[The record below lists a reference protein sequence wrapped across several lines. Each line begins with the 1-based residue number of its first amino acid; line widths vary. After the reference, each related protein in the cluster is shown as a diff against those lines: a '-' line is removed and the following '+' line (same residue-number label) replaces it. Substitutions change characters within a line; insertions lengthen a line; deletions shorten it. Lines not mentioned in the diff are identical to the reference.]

1 MMTALITTLLA
12 TALVFPPFAHCRKSA
27 RKDAAKPAAAAVVA
41 EPTPNNATKATDPA
55 SPAQRKE
62 IAVSN
67 AQRKEI
73 AVSNAQRKEIT
84 LSEEQRGFISASNAF
99 AFESYRAICGIPA
112 AKPSSGAIKP
122 SSGAARPSSG
132 NAPSA
137 NTTPESRIYSPL
149 SVTYALG
156 MLTNGASGRT
166 REQIT
171 RALGFGGD
179 LKALNG
185 FCRLL
190 LSEAATVDPGTTID
204 IANAVIANNL
214 KLELNKGFT
223 SSLSRYYDAEV
234 SGMNFATDNVA
245 GYVNGWCNT
254 KTKGMIPKILDR
266 VDPSYLCVLLNAIY
280 FKGAWEDKFAPYAT
294 RPADFT
300 HEDGSTD
307 KVDMMHQRKRFA
319 VGSNGSFQT
328 IRLPYGN
335 GAYRMYIL
343 LPNGGH
349 SVADIIAGLT
359 PQSWE
364 AVLNSLSTRQVDL
377 KLPKFETEYTIPLN
391 EVLMSL
397 GIVDAFSPADADFS
411 LMSRQASHIDMV
423 LQKARI
429 KVNEE
434 GTEAAAVTAIG
445 MTTTAV
451 NPSGPWLFHADH
463 PFLYVIT
470 EASTGAIFFMGQY
483 M

>member
-1 MMTALITTLLA
+1 MTALITTLLA

-27 RKDAAKPAAAAVVA
+27 RKDAAKPAAAAVAA
-41 EPTPNNATKATDPA
+41 EPTPNNDPKDAA

-62 IAVSN
+62 I
-67 AQRKEI
+67 
-73 AVSNAQRKEIT
+73 T
-84 LSEEQRGFISASNAF
+84 LSDEQRGFVSASNAF
-99 AFESYRAICGIPA
+99 AFESYRAISKA
-112 AKPSSGAIKP
+112 
-122 SSGAARPSSG
+122 
-132 NAPSA
+132 
-137 NTTPESRIYSPL
+137 TPESRIYSPL

-166 REQIT
+166 RVQIT

-214 KLELNKGFT
+214 KLELSKGFT
-223 SSLSRYYDAEV
+223 ASLSRYYDAEV

-245 GYVNGWCNT
+245 GYVNSWCNT

-280 FKGAWEDKFAPYAT
+280 FKGAWEDKFDPYAT

-307 KVDMMHQRKRFA
+307 QVDMRHQRKRFA

-335 GAYRMYIL
+335 GAYRMYVL

-397 GIVDAFSPADADFS
+397 GIVDAFSPADAG
-411 LMSRQASHIDMV
+411 SRSTR
-423 LQKARI
+423 KAPKPPRSPLS
-429 KVNEE
+429 E
-434 GTEAAAVTAIG
+434 
-445 MTTTAV
+445 
-451 NPSGPWLFHADH
+451 
-463 PFLYVIT
+463 
-470 EASTGAIFFMGQY
+470 
-483 M
+483 

>member
-1 MMTALITTLLA
+1 MMTALISTLLA

-41 EPTPNNATKATDPA
+41 EPTPNNATKATEPA
-55 SPAQRKE
+55 SPAQHKE
-62 IAVSN
+62 IVVSN
-67 AQRKEI
+67 E
-73 AVSNAQRKEIT
+73 QRKEIT

-112 AKPSSGAIKP
+112 AKPSSGAVKP
-122 SSGAARPSSG
+122 SSGAARPSSE

-280 FKGAWEDKFAPYAT
+280 FKGAWEDKFDPYAT

-300 HEDGSTD
+300 HEDGSAE

-319 VGSNGSFQT
+319 IGSNGSFQT

-335 GAYRMYIL
+335 GAYRMYVL

-364 AVLNSLSTRQVDL
+364 TVLNSLSTRQVDL

-391 EVLMSL
+391 DVLKSL

-411 LMSRQASHIDMV
+411 LMSKQASHIDMV

>member
-62 IAVSN
+62 I
-67 AQRKEI
+67 
-73 AVSNAQRKEIT
+73 T

-112 AKPSSGAIKP
+112 AKPSSGAVKP

-190 LSEAATVDPGTTID
+190 LSEAATVDPSTTID

-280 FKGAWEDKFAPYAT
+280 FKGAWEDKFDPYAT

-335 GAYRMYIL
+335 GAYRMYVL